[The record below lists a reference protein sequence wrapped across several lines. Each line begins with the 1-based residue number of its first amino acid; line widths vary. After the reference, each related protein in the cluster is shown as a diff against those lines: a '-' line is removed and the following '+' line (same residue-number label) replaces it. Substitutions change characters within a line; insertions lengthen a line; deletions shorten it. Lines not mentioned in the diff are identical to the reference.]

1 MTNRNFTSST
11 RLKNFLTGCIS
22 LAPAS
27 VLQTT
32 AKARWPQDIQFTRFY
47 GQVFHFNLTK
57 FLNIMFERIQ
67 KRCTITETFEMSQLH
82 RHSDHRSHRC
92 DDFFNV
98 IEMNQSDKLHG
109 LPPYSL
115 SATSSLKNKRNF
127 TIIPIM

>member
-1 MTNRNFTSST
+1 
-11 RLKNFLTGCIS
+11 
-22 LAPAS
+22 
-27 VLQTT
+27 
-32 AKARWPQDIQFTRFY
+32 
-47 GQVFHFNLTK
+47 
-57 FLNIMFERIQ
+57 MFERIQ
-67 KRCTITETFEMSQLH
+67 KRCTITKTFEMSQLH

-92 DDFFNV
+92 DV